1 MKKLIIFICFI
12 LISCQPVE
20 MIDSVVFDNT
30 QLSNISIS
38 VENIEIIET
47 YESKFS
53 DQYIDHSLDNPPIK
67 RLRSWIQTNI
77 NFFGTENKLE
87 INILDASIKKIEER
101 NLNENKF
108 EGKDIYKY
116 ELFYLVEYNLYDN
129 SNYLIASTSVE
140 SYRSTTSGRFISI
153 FETER
158 ILDDL
163 ILESLRDFSLESV
176 KLINQYMSNYI
187 I

>member
-20 MIDSVVFDNT
+20 MIDSVVFDND
-30 QLSNISIS
+30 QFSSISINAK
-38 VENIEIIET
+38 NIEIKQT
-47 YESKFS
+47 YETKFI
-53 DQYIDHSLDNPPIK
+53 DPYIDHSLKYPPVE
-67 RLRSWIQTNI
+67 RLKSWIQTNVN
-77 NFFGTENKLE
+77 NFGKKNKLE

-153 FETER
+153 LEKEK
-158 ILDDL
+158 IIDDL
-163 ILESLRDFSLESV
+163 ILKSLTDITNESKR
-176 KLINQYMSNYI
+176 LINLYMSDYI
-187 I
+187 L